1 MNRQLIDYLPN
12 VLKTYKEF
20 EELLN
25 AEQPQMNMVWLSIES
40 LIKEA
45 FIMDE
50 TEIGAA
56 KWEKIMKIQPLDTDS
71 LELRNFRIHGRML
84 EDSKI
89 TWRTLCSNL
98 ETLCG
103 KDGYTAEL
111 QHDKYTLK
119 IRVALKSKK
128 MKDEVC
134 VLCERIVPLNL
145 ILDIELMYNTHRMI
159 KDAGLTYGQLE
170 AYTHKQIKDEPF
182 I

>member
-1 MNRQLIDYLPN
+1 MARKLIDYLPK
-12 VLKTYKEF
+12 VLQTYTEF
-20 EELLN
+20 KALLN
-25 AEQPQMNMVWLSIES
+25 AEQPQMSGVWSSAEA

-45 FIMDE
+45 FISDE

-56 KWEKIMKIQPLDTDS
+56 KWEKIMNIQPLDSDS

-84 EDSKI
+84 EDSKH
-89 TWRTLCSNL
+89 TWRTLCGNL

-103 KDGYTAEL
+103 KDGYSIEL
-111 QHDKYTLK
+111 QHASYTLK

-134 VLCERIVPLNL
+134 ILCERIVPLNL